1 MAKSKTK
8 PAFPGRSNA
17 MGYEPGL
24 SKLEWVVTQLVVAE
38 IGESVTLDL
47 DIVINTAK
55 QIIKACEAA
64 EASDT

>member
-24 SKLEWVVTQLVVAE
+24 SKLEWVVAQLMTKDPSN
-38 IGESVTLDL
+38 SVTQM
-47 DIVINTAK
+47 VEVAK
-55 QIIKACEAA
+55 QIIKACEDA